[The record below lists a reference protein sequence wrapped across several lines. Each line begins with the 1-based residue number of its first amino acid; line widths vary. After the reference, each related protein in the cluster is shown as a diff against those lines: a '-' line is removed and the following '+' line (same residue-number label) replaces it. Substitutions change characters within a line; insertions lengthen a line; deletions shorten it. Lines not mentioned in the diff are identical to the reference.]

1 MKKHLNL
8 KNVPLGT
15 KCKLRN
21 GNTAV
26 ILAVLENPL
35 MESEAVVGYKQFKD
49 GEYQTPFNWS
59 IDGFWNDRDNPECRE
74 WDIVKITS

>member
-21 GNTAV
+21 GDTAV

-35 MESEAVVGYKQFKD
+35 TESEAVVGYQQFK
-49 GEYQTPFNWS
+49 GSEYQTPCNWS
-59 IDGFWNDRDNPECRE
+59 IDGFWNDRDNLECRD
-74 WDIVKITS
+74 WDIVKIPS